1 MSIKSYKLWPAKT
14 ISIIDHLTVHGDN
27 GSPQSEI
34 DLAIAD
40 INADIFPLS
49 IEPEPFAANCAK
61 AIHAFAKTQSALT
74 ARTAYAFLNAHHF
87 RKEIVELVAKRMSV
101 SNDFPPPLIQFF
113 QDCLQFSP
121 HWVAVR
127 NILSIMKI
135 SKTLPMDDKIIFLE
149 RVSLHHQF
157 IGEVPDIPSETD
169 IKNDGLLFSLA
180 KAGDWEAQDDIIES
194 LTPNSSLAVKEWV
207 LRHGYAS
214 VPSPETMGEY
224 DPAYIEYIQN
234 LFENTDMLSVISQ
247 PSIDDGLAVSAL
259 HYLSDLASGAVNDVT
274 WTDPKLFENE
284 TEILF
289 RLIDHLEG
297 RELALSELYALA
309 YIYEELLGPNRDDIV
324 LRTPQ
329 DDNEMA
335 KKVLAVFDVD
345 ANRTKIDSALSSTQ
359 STDFMEALAIAVQT
373 RGWSRFDTL
382 LKALRTDF
390 PRRGSTPLRTGL
402 IGQLADSIQNRSEAE
417 QASQWCVDYFR
428 IHANGYSTFTRQP
441 DFDKFVSILLQVNA
455 RYSGV
460 APALVL
466 AGLDSVGARRA
477 AAELLLAWHSKD
489 YPDDI
494 ARRIENAINDQEVVA
509 EKLKTAKGKMTQRL
523 LH

>member
-1 MSIKSYKLWPAKT
+1 MSIRSYKLWPAKT
-14 ISIIDHLTVHGDN
+14 ISIFDHLTVHGDG
-27 GSPQSEI
+27 GSSQSEI
-34 DLAIAD
+34 DSAIAD
-40 INADIFPLS
+40 INADIFPLG

-61 AIHAFAKTQSALT
+61 ALQAFTKTQSALT
-74 ARTAYAFLNAHHF
+74 ARNAYAFLSAHHF
-87 RKEIVELVAKRMSV
+87 RKEIVDLVAKRASIA
-101 SNDFPPPLIQFF
+101 NALPPPLIQLF
-113 QDCLQFSP
+113 QDCLQHSP
-121 HWVAVR
+121 HWVVVR

-135 SKTLPMDDKIIFLE
+135 LKALPMDDQVIFLE
-149 RVSLHHQF
+149 RVSMHHQF
-157 IGEVPDIPSETD
+157 IGEVPNIPSEAD
-169 IKNDGLLFSLA
+169 FKKDGLLFSLA

-207 LRHGYAS
+207 LRHGYDS

-224 DPAYIEYIQN
+224 DPTYIAYIQN
-234 LFENTDMLSVISQ
+234 LFENTDMLGVISQ
-247 PSIDDGLAVSAL
+247 PSIDDGLAVSIL

-297 RELALSELYALA
+297 RELDLPELYALA
-309 YIYEELLGPNRDDIV
+309 YIYEELLGPNSDDII

-329 DDNEMA
+329 GDSVMA

-345 ANRTKIDSALSSTQ
+345 ENRTKIDTALSSTQ
-359 STDFMEALAIAVQT
+359 STNFMEALAIVVQT

-382 LKALRTDF
+382 LKALRADF

-417 QASQWCVDYFR
+417 QASQWCIDYFR

-441 DFDKFVSILLQVNA
+441 DFDKFVSILLQTNA
-455 RYSGV
+455 RYTGV

-509 EKLKTAKGKMTQRL
+509 DKLKTIQVKMAQRL